1 MHSTQ
6 RCRRLPAAITLA
18 VAATT
23 AAPVSAGDALDPSAV
38 VPPITVRSALSTHR
52 PFDEAPPLPWREAND
67 AVGRIGGWRAYAR
80 EAAAAVTPA
89 AASPASAPGAA
100 SAPGHGG
107 HPANPT
113 K

>member
-18 VAATT
+18 VAAAA
-23 AAPVSAGDALDPSAV
+23 AAPVSAVDPLDPTAA
-38 VPPITVRSALSTHR
+38 VPPITVRSALTTHR
-52 PFDEAPPLPWREAND
+52 PFGEAPPLPWREAND

-80 EAAAAVTPA
+80 EAAAAAAPA
-89 AASPASAPGAA
+89 APTPSPGAA
-100 SAPGHGG
+100 SAPAHGA
-107 HPANPT
+107 HPAHP